1 MKALMMCVLL
11 VWASTGA
18 SAHEAAAKASQEA
31 IRDLGT
37 LNGQALA
44 CRQFTAAANAKMLM
58 IRRAPK
64 TRGFGALFEQAT
76 NTAFIEQTKGSV
88 PCPSDDDLNAR
99 LKEIETRLQ
108 ASLPAVPPESAS

>member
-11 VWASTGA
+11 VCAAAGA
-18 SAHEAAAKASQEA
+18 SADEEAARAGQEA

-88 PCPSDDDLNAR
+88 PCPGADDLNAR

-108 ASLPAVPPESAS
+108 TSLPATPPESGS